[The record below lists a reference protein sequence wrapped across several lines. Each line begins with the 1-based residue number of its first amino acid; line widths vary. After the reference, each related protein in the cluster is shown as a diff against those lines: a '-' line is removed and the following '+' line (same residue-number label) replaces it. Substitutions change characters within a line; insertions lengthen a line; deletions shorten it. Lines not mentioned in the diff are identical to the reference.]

1 MRLNPYERGVIR
13 LATKELAGPAARVLL
28 FGSRTRNEL
37 RGGDIDLLIELAQPS
52 TDRLSIGLSVG
63 ARIERQLGP
72 QVANVTVPG
81 LLGWPTLGSSGMFA
95 LRHFALTAGSPW
107 MPTCAIKPFMTRK
120 MALPSKYP
128 ILTRL

>member
-28 FGSRTRNEL
+28 FGSRTQNEL

-72 QVANVTVPG
+72 QKIDILVADPETPDSPVLAAARRDGVPV
-81 LLGWPTLGSSGMFA
+81 
-95 LRHFALTAGSPW
+95 
-107 MPTCAIKPFMTRK
+107 
-120 MALPSKYP
+120 
-128 ILTRL
+128 